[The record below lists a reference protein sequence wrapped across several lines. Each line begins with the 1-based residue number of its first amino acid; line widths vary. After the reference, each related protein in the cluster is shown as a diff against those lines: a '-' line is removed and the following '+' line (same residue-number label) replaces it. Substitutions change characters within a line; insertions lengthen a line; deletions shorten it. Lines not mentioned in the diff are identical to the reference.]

1 MDAARLSVSQR
12 SAYRI
17 SLIAKLDDQLDW
29 RLPKPAIAPQRALTT
44 IDIVWIS
51 AA

>member
-17 SLIAKLDDQLDW
+17 SLIAELDDQLHW

-51 AA
+51 A